1 MMSVRPKTYHNSPN
15 KESNYLL
22 NNEPN
27 TKYHTPK
34 NESTVPKNNY
44 GTSNGSTI
52 PNGNASFPT
61 SNGYGNR
68 IGDSGVGGVF
78 TGLTISQSVDSTREA
93 VETKAYRTRF
103 WILCV
108 FSYHAFVTIFMWG
121 SFGPI
126 MASAEYAFG
135 WSTGYV
141 ALLGGWGCLFS
152 LLCMVPFN
160 WCAQRYGLRNG
171 MMLASTFIA
180 VSAGIRCLSTDTTR
194 FTYLASAGAIINGM
208 GSCLTL
214 SLPAMLSSTWFP
226 MEERAT
232 ATAVAAVATQLGG
245 AGMYLSPLL
254 VRTPDD
260 ILTKDE
266 IANDIFILM
275 YIHFGMAAAGFI
287 AAFLYFPEKPSKP
300 PSVSSSMER
309 INYFTSIKLI
319 MRNPQVL
326 CVITAYVF
334 SMSIPLTWVS
344 IMNFSLEC
352 LGVAQTESMWIAI
365 TACLASPLF
374 SFVVARVT
382 DHSYGYLKVT
392 ILGLLLSSSCFYIWI
407 LLMTETVASS
417 SYAAL
422 FVAVVFAISLQYS
435 SVPLLIELAAELAY
449 PCPESVIGAILT
461 IMMDIVDT
469 VFLLVLM
476 VPSKCFQWVSYCLL
490 GSSFLTII
498 PMMFVKEVHK
508 RSDQDLEPITVDEER
523 AS

>member
-1 MMSVRPKTYHNSPN
+1 
-15 KESNYLL
+15 
-22 NNEPN
+22 
-27 TKYHTPK
+27 
-34 NESTVPKNNY
+34 
-44 GTSNGSTI
+44 
-52 PNGNASFPT
+52 
-61 SNGYGNR
+61 
-68 IGDSGVGGVF
+68 
-78 TGLTISQSVDSTREA
+78 
-93 VETKAYRTRF
+93 
-103 WILCV
+103 
-108 FSYHAFVTIFMWG
+108 
-121 SFGPI
+121 
-126 MASAEYAFG
+126 
-135 WSTGYV
+135 
-141 ALLGGWGCLFS
+141 
-152 LLCMVPFN
+152 
-160 WCAQRYGLRNG
+160 
-171 MMLASTFIA
+171 MMLASTLLLYQLE
-180 VSAGIRCLSTDTTR
+180 S
-194 FTYLASAGAIINGM
+194 LASAGAIINGM

-275 YIHFGMAAAGFI
+275 YIQT
-287 AAFLYFPEKPSKP
+287 PSI
-300 PSVSSSMER
+300 VCDYR
-309 INYFTSIKLI
+309 
-319 MRNPQVL
+319 L
-326 CVITAYVF
+326 CLFQCRY
-334 SMSIPLTWVS
+334 PYWVS

-476 VPSKCFQWVSYCLL
+476 VFN
-490 GSSFLTII
+490 GS
-498 PMMFVKEVHK
+498 V
-508 RSDQDLEPITVDEER
+508 TVYS
-523 AS
+523 AVLS

>member
-1 MMSVRPKTYHNSPN
+1 
-15 KESNYLL
+15 
-22 NNEPN
+22 
-27 TKYHTPK
+27 
-34 NESTVPKNNY
+34 
-44 GTSNGSTI
+44 
-52 PNGNASFPT
+52 
-61 SNGYGNR
+61 
-68 IGDSGVGGVF
+68 
-78 TGLTISQSVDSTREA
+78 
-93 VETKAYRTRF
+93 
-103 WILCV
+103 
-108 FSYHAFVTIFMWG
+108 
-121 SFGPI
+121 
-126 MASAEYAFG
+126 
-135 WSTGYV
+135 
-141 ALLGGWGCLFS
+141 
-152 LLCMVPFN
+152 
-160 WCAQRYGLRNG
+160 
-171 MMLASTFIA
+171 
-180 VSAGIRCLSTDTTR
+180 
-194 FTYLASAGAIINGM
+194 M

-275 YIHFGMAAAGFI
+275 YIPGFI

-392 ILGLLLSSSCFYIWI
+392 IVGLLLSSSCFYIWI

-417 SYAAL
+417 SYEIVASSSYGKFLFYLFLSSSCFYIRILLMTEAVASYRTVRFSVYCSAL

-435 SVPLLIELAAELAY
+435 SVPLLIRAGSRIGVPLSRECNRSYSYNNDGHCGYGLFTRVDGTVKMFSMGQLLFTRELL
-449 PCPESVIGAILT
+449 PDNNTNDVR
-461 IMMDIVDT
+461 
-469 VFLLVLM
+469 
-476 VPSKCFQWVSYCLL
+476 
-490 GSSFLTII
+490 
-498 PMMFVKEVHK
+498 K
-508 RSDQDLEPITVDEER
+508 RSSQKV
-523 AS
+523 